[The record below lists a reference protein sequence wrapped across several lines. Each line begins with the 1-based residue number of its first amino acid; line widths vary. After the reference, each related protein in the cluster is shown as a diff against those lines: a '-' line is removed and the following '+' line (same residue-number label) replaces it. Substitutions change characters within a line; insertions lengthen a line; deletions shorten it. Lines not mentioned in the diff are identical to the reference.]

1 MKKIIKL
8 ITTKFPKSEK
18 YLLNDTDRAELI
30 LKLGLGVNA
39 VYAIF
44 KLSSGIFYRSFWFG
58 AVGVYYIL
66 LCSLKFYLLN
76 KGFPAEGISRRG
88 QLVTL
93 RNCSV
98 LLLFLNLT
106 MSVIIFYLI
115 KQNKGFSY
123 SDFVLLASALYTV
136 FRLVAAFSDI
146 VSFKRMHIPVLA
158 AAKSVSMSV
167 ALMSLFSLQVTLL
180 DRIKAEAILKTAL
193 NILSGTLII
202 LAVISIAVTSIVKA
216 EREIRKKGS

>member
-1 MKKIIKL
+1 MKKILKL
-8 ITTKFPKSEK
+8 ITTIFPKSEK
-18 YLLNDTDRAELI
+18 FLLNDTDRAELM
-30 LKLGLGVNA
+30 LKLGLGINA
-39 VYAIF
+39 GYAIF

-66 LCSLKFYLLN
+66 LCSLKFYLLH
-76 KGFPAEGISRRG
+76 KGFPAEGRSRRG

-98 LLLFLNLT
+98 LLLLLNLT
-106 MSVIIFYLI
+106 MSFIIFYLI
-115 KQNKGFSY
+115 KQNKGISY
-123 SDFVLLASALYTV
+123 SDFILLASSLYTL

-146 VSFKRMHIPVLA
+146 VSFKRLHIPVLA

-180 DRIKAEAILKTAL
+180 DRIKAEADLKTVL
-193 NILSGTLII
+193 NILSGSLII
-202 LAVISIAVTSIVKA
+202 IAVISIAVTSIVKA
-216 EREIRKKGS
+216 EKEIREKGS